1 MFIFVYWPIYYSN
14 DFHFVRSSYRSN
26 EVPVYNLTQSDM
38 NPMKWGEV
46 VEKGK
51 IIAHEYPFE
60 MTLWYPGGN
69 IRSNKFMHNIIVLL
83 FHWIPAYFIDFIM
96 LIVGQKRL
104 YVLQPIHVLGTRA
117 FQKLCGKIFYMHIT
131 AWFGYN
137 RKYTTV

>member
-1 MFIFVYWPIYYSN
+1 MIDIIYTNKLTFIL
-14 DFHFVRSSYRSN
+14 RLSYRPN

-69 IRSNKFMHNIIVLL
+69 IRSNKLMHNIIVLL

-104 YVLQPIHVLGTRA
+104 YVQLPINTRA
-117 FQKLCGKIFYMHIT
+117 HVHSTLLS
-131 AWFGYN
+131 
-137 RKYTTV
+137 